1 MPAVSSFSRLS
12 AAARQEQGRACLRP
26 SGDSRI
32 HPMPPQVAQVVGSG
46 CTGAIL
52 ILRKSL
58 LDEDA
63 PLPRS
68 LQILLQVR
76 EAGLP
81 DSSDLSTV
89 AVIGGTGVG
98 DKLLDGD
105 EAPVLRIGEGQYHAQ
120 PFESFAFA
128 RLERHLAHDQPP
140 ASLELLDFSQHRRFG
155 FSAEICESDRPVSAR
170 PQPDERSLAP
180 PGEQIGDPREGVEG
194 VRSARLDGDGADDR
208 NRHVPIVNECLYTAA
223 PMSSSDTLERIRH
236 DLARAVRDSVERLY
250 GIALERVVLERP
262 PNVSLGDLATPV
274 AFDLAKRLRKAPRAI
289 ASEIAAATALSE
301 DAREARVEAG
311 GYVNFFLD
319 RARLAAGLLA
329 APEPG
334 PEREGKVIVEHTN
347 INPNKAAH
355 IGHLR
360 NALLGDVLVRSLR
373 FLGHEV
379 EVQNYLDDTGVQV
392 ADVVA
397 GLIHLAGVSSEREV
411 KDVIASATIPAG
423 ARNPKGFAYLCWDL
437 YAEVGRTYK
446 ARPETEHWR
455 SEVLHAI
462 EEGGNETAAIA
473 AAVAEAISSA
483 HLATMGRIGIVYDL
497 LPRESDILRRNFW
510 ARAFERLKTAGA
522 VKLETEGNHAG
533 CWVLRLSESEEFAGL
548 EEPDKIL
555 VRSNGTVT
563 YTAKDIAYQL
573 WKFGLLGV
581 DFEYERFEPR
591 WDSGSV
597 TAEEVPEAVRRHPVW
612 RTAHEAGQPGAPSFG
627 RAARVI
633 NVIDVRQSY
642 TQKVVKEGL
651 RVLGFEK
658 EAEASAHFSYEI
670 VALSPKAAR
679 QLAERFGEEY
689 RLTPEDEQK
698 PFIEMSGRKGL
709 GVKADDLVEILLDR
723 SQAEVASRRAEDDQP
738 GAPSSAEADAR
749 SIAVGALRYFLLKFG
764 RNKVIAFDFDEA
776 VNFEGDTG
784 PYLQY
789 SLVRAGNI
797 FRKLAERGIRS
808 EISAE
813 DVKSLNESGEDDLW
827 AILLDAASTPEIAQ
841 RAVAAFEPSM
851 LARHAF
857 GLAQASTSSTTA
869 IPARRKPTSPC

>member
-1 MPAVSSFSRLS
+1 
-12 AAARQEQGRACLRP
+12 
-26 SGDSRI
+26 
-32 HPMPPQVAQVVGSG
+32 
-46 CTGAIL
+46 
-52 ILRKSL
+52 
-58 LDEDA
+58 
-63 PLPRS
+63 
-68 LQILLQVR
+68 
-76 EAGLP
+76 
-81 DSSDLSTV
+81 
-89 AVIGGTGVG
+89 
-98 DKLLDGD
+98 
-105 EAPVLRIGEGQYHAQ
+105 
-120 PFESFAFA
+120 
-128 RLERHLAHDQPP
+128 
-140 ASLELLDFSQHRRFG
+140 
-155 FSAEICESDRPVSAR
+155 
-170 PQPDERSLAP
+170 
-180 PGEQIGDPREGVEG
+180 
-194 VRSARLDGDGADDR
+194 
-208 NRHVPIVNECLYTAA
+208 
-223 PMSSSDTLERIRH
+223 MSSSDTLERIRH
-236 DLARAVRDSVERLY
+236 DLARGVRDSIEKLY

-289 ASEIAAATALSE
+289 ASEIAAAVVLSE

-334 PEREGKVIVEHTN
+334 PGREGKVIVEHTN

-411 KDVIASATIPAG
+411 KEVIASATTPAG

-446 ARPETEHWR
+446 ARPETERWR
-455 SEVLHAI
+455 SEMLHAI

-483 HLATMGRIGIVYDL
+483 HLATMGRIGIIYDL

-522 VKLETEGNHAG
+522 VTLETEGNHAD

-555 VRSNGTVT
+555 VRSDGTVT

-597 TAEEVPEAVRRHPVW
+597 AAEEIPEAVRRHPVW
-612 RTAHEAGQPGAPSFG
+612 RTAHGAGQPGAPSFG
-627 RAARVI
+627 RASRVI

-698 PFIEMSGRKGL
+698 PYVEMSGRKGL
-709 GVKADDLVEILLDR
+709 GVKADDLVELLLDR
-723 SQAEVASRRAEDDQP
+723 SRAEVASRREKDDVA
-738 GAPSSAEADAR
+738 GSRSSAEQDAR

-797 FRKLAERGIRS
+797 FRKLEERGIPSDIESEALRS
-808 EISAE
+808 PGEA
-813 DVKSLNESGEDDLW
+813 GWEDDLW
-827 AILLDAASTPEIAQ
+827 ALLLDAASTSEVAG
-841 RAVAAFEPSM
+841 RAVASLEPST

-857 GLAQASTSSTTA
+857 GLAQSFNQFYHRHPIAQEPDEALRNRRLAVARIFAREMTRLLGLLG
-869 IPARRKPTSPC
+869 IPEPGRM

>member
-1 MPAVSSFSRLS
+1 
-12 AAARQEQGRACLRP
+12 
-26 SGDSRI
+26 
-32 HPMPPQVAQVVGSG
+32 
-46 CTGAIL
+46 
-52 ILRKSL
+52 
-58 LDEDA
+58 
-63 PLPRS
+63 
-68 LQILLQVR
+68 
-76 EAGLP
+76 
-81 DSSDLSTV
+81 
-89 AVIGGTGVG
+89 
-98 DKLLDGD
+98 
-105 EAPVLRIGEGQYHAQ
+105 
-120 PFESFAFA
+120 
-128 RLERHLAHDQPP
+128 
-140 ASLELLDFSQHRRFG
+140 
-155 FSAEICESDRPVSAR
+155 
-170 PQPDERSLAP
+170 
-180 PGEQIGDPREGVEG
+180 
-194 VRSARLDGDGADDR
+194 
-208 NRHVPIVNECLYTAA
+208 
-223 PMSSSDTLERIRH
+223 MSSSDTLEEIRSE
-236 DLARAVRDSVERLY
+236 LTRAVRDGVEKLY
-250 GIALERVVLERP
+250 GVALERVVLERP
-262 PNVSLGDLATPV
+262 PGVSLGDLATPV

-289 ASEIAAATALSE
+289 ASEIAGAVALPE
-301 DAREARVEAG
+301 GARQARVEGG

-319 RARLAAGLLA
+319 RARVAAGLLA
-329 APEPG
+329 DPAPSPR
-334 PEREGKVIVEHTN
+334 REGKVIVEHTN

-360 NALLGDVLVRSLR
+360 NALLGDVLVRALR

-397 GLIHLAGVSSEREV
+397 GFLHIGGVRTEREIRE
-411 KDVIASATIPAG
+411 VIATASLPG
-423 ARNPKGFAYLCWDL
+423 GSPNPKGFAYLCWDL

-455 SEVLHAI
+455 TEVLHKI
-462 EEGGNETAAIA
+462 EKGDNETATIA

-483 HLATMGRIGIVYDL
+483 HLATMGRIGIAYDL

-510 ARAFERLKTAGA
+510 ARAFERLKEAGA
-522 VKLETEGNHAG
+522 VTLETEGNHAG

-573 WKFGLLGV
+573 WKFGLLGA
-581 DFEYERFEPR
+581 DFDYERFEPR
-591 WDSGSV
+591 WGSGSV
-597 TAEEVPEAVRRHPVW
+597 AAEEIPEAVRRHAVW
-612 RTAHEAGQPGAPSFG
+612 RTAHGEGEPGAPAFG

-698 PFIEMSGRKGL
+698 PYVEMSGRKGL
-709 GVKADDLVEILLDR
+709 GVKADDLVELLLDR
-723 SQAEVASRRAEDDQP
+723 SRAEVAARREKE
-738 GAPSSAEADAR
+738 GAAGARASAEEDAR
-749 SIAVGALRYFLLKFG
+749 AIAVGALRYFLLKFG

-797 FRKLAERGIRS
+797 FKKLGDRGIPS
-808 EISAE
+808 EASAE
-813 DVKSLNESGEDDLW
+813 NLQGEEWEDDLW
-827 AILLDAASTPEIAQ
+827 ALLLDAASTSEVAG
-841 RAVAAFEPSM
+841 RAVATLEPST

-857 GLAQASTSSTTA
+857 SLAQSFNQFYHRHPIAQEPDASLRNRRLA
-869 IPARRKPTSPC
+869 VARIFAREMARLLDLLGIPEPGRM

>member
-1 MPAVSSFSRLS
+1 M
-12 AAARQEQGRACLRP
+12 
-26 SGDSRI
+26 
-32 HPMPPQVAQVVGSG
+32 
-46 CTGAIL
+46 T
-52 ILRKSL
+52 
-58 LDEDA
+58 
-63 PLPRS
+63 
-68 LQILLQVR
+68 
-76 EAGLP
+76 
-81 DSSDLSTV
+81 
-89 AVIGGTGVG
+89 
-98 DKLLDGD
+98 
-105 EAPVLRIGEGQYHAQ
+105 
-120 PFESFAFA
+120 
-128 RLERHLAHDQPP
+128 
-140 ASLELLDFSQHRRFG
+140 
-155 FSAEICESDRPVSAR
+155 
-170 PQPDERSLAP
+170 
-180 PGEQIGDPREGVEG
+180 
-194 VRSARLDGDGADDR
+194 
-208 NRHVPIVNECLYTAA
+208 
-223 PMSSSDTLERIRH
+223 SSDTLEGIRRE
-236 DLARAVRDSVERLY
+236 LTSAVRDGVEKLY

-262 PNVSLGDLATPV
+262 PGVSLGDLATPV

-289 ASEIAAATALSE
+289 ATEIAAAVTLPAG
-301 DAREARVEAG
+301 ARQARVEAG

-319 RARLAAGLLA
+319 RARVAAGLLGEPA
-329 APEPG
+329 ASPP
-334 PEREGKVIVEHTN
+334 REGKVIVEHTN

-360 NALLGDVLVRSLR
+360 NALLGDVLVRALR

-397 GLIHLAGVSSEREV
+397 GFLHIAGVGSEREIR
-411 KDVIASATIPAG
+411 DVIATATLPG
-423 ARNPKGFAYLCWDL
+423 GTPNPKGFAYLCWDL

-446 ARPETEHWR
+446 ARPETERWR
-455 SEVLHAI
+455 TEVLHAI
-462 EEGGNETAAIA
+462 EEGENETAAIA

-483 HLATMGRIGIVYDL
+483 HLATMGRIGIAYDL

-510 ARAFERLKTAGA
+510 GLAFDRLKTAGA
-522 VKLETEGNHAG
+522 VALETEGNHAG

-573 WKFGLLGV
+573 WKFGLLGA
-581 DFEYERFEPR
+581 DFDYERFEPR
-591 WDSGSV
+591 WDSGAV
-597 TAEEVPEAVRRHPVW
+597 AGEEIPEAVRRHPVW
-612 RTAHEAGQPGAPSFG
+612 RTSHGAGQPGAPPFG

-651 RVLGFEK
+651 RVLGFER

-698 PFIEMSGRKGL
+698 PYVEMSGRKGL
-709 GVKADDLVEILLDR
+709 GVKADDLVEMLLDR
-723 SQAEVASRRAEDDQP
+723 SRAEVASRRERDAAS
-738 GAPSSAEADAR
+738 APSSSAEQDAR

-797 FRKLAERGIRS
+797 FKKLEERGIPS
-808 EISAE
+808 EVSAE
-813 DVKSLNESGEDDLW
+813 GLQGKDWEDDLW
-827 AILLDAASTPEIAQ
+827 ALLLDAASTSEVAG
-841 RAVAAFEPSM
+841 RAAATLEPST

-857 GLAQASTSSTTA
+857 SLAQSFNQFYHRHPIAQEPDASLRNRRLA
-869 IPARRKPTSPC
+869 VARIFAREMARLLDLLGIPEPGRM